1 MRRETMGKRT
11 RNKGQKNRRV
21 ARWHDLT
28 GTDTTTRTVFPKH
41 MSAMMVKPRGGQPVS
56 REAFKELYSSHVK
69 GIGQSMSDLVAE
81 CLHVPEEEKRR
92 LKRLIILKDGSMQ
105 KEPWHEIKLNESEY
119 RKVSIFFYARKV
131 ILVWVN
137 KIRNTIAFSQGF
149 DSVTRVLKMYQV
161 RGEAFIQWGAHQPL
175 ADAAQA
181 VPSS

>member
-1 MRRETMGKRT
+1 MGSNRT

-41 MSAMMVKPRGGQPVS
+41 YSAQMVKPRGGQPVS
-56 REAFKELYSSHVK
+56 REAFNDLYK
-69 GIGQSMSDLVAE
+69 GGEHGRMGGNRITDIISEA
-81 CLHVPEEEKRR
+81 LHVPEEEKRR

-105 KEPWHEIKLNESEY
+105 KEPWHEIALDESPY
-119 RKVSIFFYARKV
+119 KKVSIFFYARKV
-131 ILVWVN
+131 VLVWVN
-137 KIRNTIAFSQGF
+137 KIRNTIAFSQAF

-161 RGEAFIQWGAHQPL
+161 RGEAFIQWGPPQTL
-175 ADAAQA
+175 TDAAQA